1 MKAALPFL
9 RRIAPLLAVLA
20 CAVVLRFDAVIDTY
34 GPVERPAWLRAT
46 QIHTFTILDHLRPAS
61 MRWPAAGT
69 YPHRDG
75 STTHYFSDPYT
86 YLEFARAMPS
96 FYAAQPREP
105 VFPFATKIA
114 LWLLDDQDVA
124 VSVASATFSVLAV
137 LATYLLG
144 ARLGSR
150 WIGVAAALALAIE
163 YDAITWSVGGWRDD
177 AFTFGVTI
185 SAYAMVR
192 WLQAPSTRHAIL
204 LGLCGGFTVLTRLT
218 ALTFLIPALIYL
230 AAVGRDAWRIRVRSI
245 GIAGLTIAILAA
257 PYLIN
262 CWRVFG
268 DPLYAI
274 NRLTHDQLAMEGRA
288 PSGAPEPGAVTY
300 AVSKAIARPFQTF
313 DTVVMGLT
321 RYPFVNKWTPFTRW
335 LPGLDVVLS
344 WSAVIGLWLFLWHR
358 EGRLLLLVLA
368 TSLVPAALTWRLAP
382 DWRFTEHVYPL
393 FLVASAFAGCRLVTW
408 IASLKAQRRI
418 ALPARR
424 RAVAIASTAAFIVA
438 TSWFA
443 ARILPRLVF
452 DESLRANEDVTIG
465 SGDRDKAFFGSGWKF
480 PSDTG
485 NVVLHVADGPSSTIR
500 MPLPVVT
507 DYAVTVRLDPYPR
520 PAAGATTLPTVR
532 VFLNGRLLTI
542 QPLEWNPDRFG
553 TYRFTLP
560 QSFVRHGTNTLEFMN
575 DGGGF
580 AVWYLR
586 VHPGDH
592 TSEAVSRVGIWWL

>member
-1 MKAALPFL
+1 VIHLLAALASL
-9 RRIAPLLAVLA
+9 RRIAPLLGVLA
-20 CAVVLRFDAVIDTY
+20 CAAVLRFDAIVDTY

-46 QIHTFTILDHLRPAS
+46 QIHTFAILDHLRPAS

-75 STTHYFSDPYT
+75 STTRYFSDPYT
-86 YLEFARAMPS
+86 YLEFSRAMPS

-124 VSVASATFSVLAV
+124 VSVASAAFSVLAV

-150 WIGVAAALALAIE
+150 WIGFAAALAFAIE
-163 YDAITWSVGGWRDD
+163 YDAITWAVGGWRDD

-192 WLQAPSTRHAIL
+192 WLQAPSLRHAIL
-204 LGLCGGFTVLTRLT
+204 LGLFGGFTVLTRLT
-218 ALTFLIPALIYL
+218 ALTFLVPALIYL
-230 AAVGRDAWRIRVRSI
+230 AAVGRDAWRVRVKSI
-245 GIAGLTIAILAA
+245 GIAGLTVAIVAA

-274 NRLTHDQLAMEGRA
+274 NRLTHDQLLMEGRT
-288 PSGAPEPGAVTY
+288 PSGAAEPGAVTY

-313 DTVVMGLT
+313 DTVVLGLT

-344 WSAVIGLWLFLWHR
+344 WTACVGLWLFLWQR

-368 TSLVPAALTWRLAP
+368 TSLLPAALTWRLAP

-393 FLVASAFAGCRLVTW
+393 FLVAAAFAGYRFVMYA
-408 IASLKAQRRI
+408 ASLKETRRI
-418 ALPARR
+418 TFPAPR
-424 RAVAIASTAAFIVA
+424 RAVAWAATAAFVA
-438 TSWFA
+438 VTTWFV
-443 ARILPRLVF
+443 ARILPRLSF
-452 DESLRANEDVTIG
+452 DESLRAHEDVTIG
-465 SGDRDKAFFGSGWKF
+465 SGDRDAAFFGTGWRF

-500 MPLPVVT
+500 MPLPAVT
-507 DYAVTVRLDPYPR
+507 DYVVMARLDPYPR
-520 PAAGATTLPTVR
+520 PAAGSATLPAVR
-532 VFLNGRLLTI
+532 IFLNGRLVTV
-542 QPLEWNPDRFG
+542 QPLEWNPDRIG

-560 QSFVRHGTNTLEFMN
+560 QSFVGHGMNTLAFMN
-575 DGGGF
+575 DRQSVPGSGGGF
-580 AVWYLR
+580 ALWYLR
-586 VHPGDH
+586 VHPADH
-592 TSEAVSRVGIWWL
+592 